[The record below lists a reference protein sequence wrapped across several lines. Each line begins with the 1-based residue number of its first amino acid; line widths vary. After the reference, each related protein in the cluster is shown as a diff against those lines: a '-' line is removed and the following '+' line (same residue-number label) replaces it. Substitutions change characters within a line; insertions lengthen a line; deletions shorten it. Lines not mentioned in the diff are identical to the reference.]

1 MKSGRSIQDVS
12 REILRQQEAKADYL
26 VATDRL
32 HMDTWGDS
40 PVIRV
45 LDREGIDQIEPL
57 EIQQTAHQQIGTYL
71 DIPCKY
77 YDRMLQRDPALL
89 SYNINRWF
97 QKEPEQKLLR
107 TMDGKARA
115 FLSNRYRRIDNL
127 DIARV
132 VLPIIGE
139 MEGARFESCE
149 ITDDRMYLKVVNPR
163 LQAEVVPGDI
173 VQAGIMISNSETGL
187 GAVNIQPLIYRLVCS
202 NGMVVNEAGTRR
214 AHIGRVN
221 TTDVNFAL
229 YSQQTLDAEDR
240 AFVLKIQDT
249 VRAAVDEARFA
260 TVLERMRESKQAQL
274 NTQDLPGLVKL
285 AGSSFGILEEEG
297 KGVLQHLIE
306 DGDFTLY
313 GLANAVTRFSQDVE
327 SYDRATKLEEIGYS
341 VMTMSPLLFQKIG
354 VLPLQGHGSRLFL
367 HRVQQTEHTVRR
379 QRIRELHAEVQ
390 VSQFRTWNPGDVLL
404 LDSGGCPLLCEGQL
418 DQLILASHS
427 KYLHRPCL
435 IDRIDQ
441 RAENLCKLRNRERQH
456 LIAELQVRL
465 LTFAKDSG
473 TLADPV
479 LYGLRQANHQPRR
492 GLVRNSDLRLI
503 PLFQRFLK
511 MKLHTSVL
519 CPRRHPGPVITWR
532 SRPPGPWPGRCPD
545 SRPAR

>member
-26 VATDRL
+26 VATDLL

-71 DIPCKY
+71 DIPSKY

-89 SYNINRWF
+89 SYNVNRWF

-202 NGMVVNEAGTRR
+202 NGMVINDAKTRR
-214 AHIGRVN
+214 NHVGRAA
-221 TTDVNFAL
+221 TSDEDFSI
-229 YSQQTLDAEDR
+229 YSNETLLADDH
-240 AFVLKIQDT
+240 AFVLKIKDT
-249 VRAAVDEARFA
+249 VRAAISEARFA
-260 TVLERMRESKQAQL
+260 QAVSRMRESTEAMLDTKQ
-274 NTQDLPGLVKL
+274 LPAIVKL
-285 AGSSFGILEEEG
+285 ASSSFGITEDESN
-297 KGVLQHLIE
+297 GVLEHLITG
-306 DGDFTLY
+306 GDFSLY

-341 VMTMSPLLFQKIG
+341 VMTMSPALFRQMNRTELL
-354 VLPLQGHGSRLFL
+354 
-367 HRVQQTEHTVRR
+367 
-379 QRIRELHAEVQ
+379 A
-390 VSQFRTWNPGDVLL
+390 
-404 LDSGGCPLLCEGQL
+404 
-418 DQLILASHS
+418 A
-427 KYLHRPCL
+427 
-435 IDRIDQ
+435 
-441 RAENLCKLRNRERQH
+441 
-456 LIAELQVRL
+456 
-465 LTFAKDSG
+465 
-473 TLADPV
+473 
-479 LYGLRQANHQPRR
+479 
-492 GLVRNSDLRLI
+492 
-503 PLFQRFLK
+503 
-511 MKLHTSVL
+511 
-519 CPRRHPGPVITWR
+519 
-532 SRPPGPWPGRCPD
+532 
-545 SRPAR
+545 